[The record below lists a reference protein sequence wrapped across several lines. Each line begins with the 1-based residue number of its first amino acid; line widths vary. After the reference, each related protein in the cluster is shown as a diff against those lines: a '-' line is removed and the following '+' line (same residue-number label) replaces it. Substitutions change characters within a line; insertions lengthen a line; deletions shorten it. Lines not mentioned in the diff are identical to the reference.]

1 MSDTSLEESQK
12 LRLDTV
18 LKLTHTDIY
27 DILKKQIDHLGQE
40 NLEGGTAI
48 GTGLGTAVTRLR
60 NDSLPSKVNTTVF
73 PKDTRPTNAGS
84 VNKPAG
90 NATKPAT
97 EITKPSGTNT
107 KPSGTVG
114 SPVKSGPTIK
124 SGKGL

>member
-1 MSDTSLEESQK
+1 LDKPAKEINTKPIIEREVSKEEPEVHSTPQTLSK
-12 LRLDTV
+12 PISKEVD
-18 LKLTHTDIY
+18 KS
-27 DILKKQIDHLGQE
+27 
-40 NLEGGTAI
+40 N
-48 GTGLGTAVTRLR
+48 
-60 NDSLPSKVNTTVF
+60 SLPSKVNTTFF
-73 PKDTRPTNAGS
+73 PTDARPTNAGS

-90 NATKPAT
+90 NTTKPAT